1 MLPILRP
8 AYEKINEL
16 KHKANNQ
23 IGLQEILRVRKRK
36 EN

>member
-8 AYEKINEL
+8 AYEEKNEP

-23 IGLQEILRVRKRK
+23 IGLQEILRGRKRK